1 MPTLVWRR
9 RPASGKNAVG
19 EGRTTRREAAV
30 PDPVLSD
37 AAAVPASHSGGSS
50 SDALPFVSSK
60 CHGDGGKKKKRKVV
74 QTTTAAKK
82 RSKAKPERDLPTG
95 VYKTS
100 SGKYASVMWC
110 RGKGRYIGSFDTSEQ
125 ASAAYEAANK
135 KRPKAKRSKKRKLP
149 EGVYRTSSGKFAS
162 QTKWGDK
169 FRRHI
174 GVFDTP
180 EQASAAFISARND
193 LKDVNLSAL
202 GADEV
207 NSLFDAAQKKAVEA
221 LGGVV
226 PKKRKPKAAVERDS
240 QDAVRRSARANTRAD
255 SKTTSVSKEDLPRGV
270 RKTESGKFRADID
283 WGGTYRYIGTFGTPE
298 KASVAYVSVTNDL
311 EGVKLS
317 TLSADEVN
325 ALFRAAKKKAV
336 GGSSSR
342 NLGRRVAAPDPVG
355 SSSEAAPD
363 LKKKKKRKLKSAKP
377 AAKKKSKATSKRD
390 LPRGVYK
397 SSSGRFESKIRFGGK
412 TRGVGTFDTP
422 EQASAAF
429 MLVKKDLADANEST
443 FGADE
448 VDAVF
453 YEAKK
458 KAVTALSG
466 VVRGATSVKK
476 IPRPSFERDLHR
488 CIRKK
493 SSGKYE
499 SYTCTYWGGMI
510 RLIGTFDS
518 FEDASAAY
526 KSVQKDL
533 DNASFMALG
542 ADEFENIFVAAKNKA
557 LESFGGIL
565 SI

>member
-1 MPTLVWRR
+1 M
-9 RPASGKNAVG
+9 SGTNTVG
-19 EGRTTRREAAV
+19 EGSTTRREAAV
-30 PDPVLSD
+30 PDPVVSD
-37 AAAVPASHSGGSS
+37 AAVAVPASHSAVSS
-50 SDALPFVSSK
+50 ASAALPAVSSK
-60 CHGDGGKKKKRKVV
+60 RHGGGGKKKKRKML
-74 QTTTAAKK
+74 QKTKAAKR
-82 RSKAKPERDLPTG
+82 RSNAKPERDLPTG

-100 SGKYASVMWC
+100 SGKFASVMWC
-110 RGKGRYIGSFDTSEQ
+110 RGKGQYIGSFDTSEQ

-298 KASVAYVSVTNDL
+298 TASVAYMSVTKDI
-311 EGVKLS
+311 EEVKLS
-317 TLSADEVN
+317 ALSADELN
-325 ALFRAAKKKAV
+325 ALFDAAKKRAVVKAV
-336 GGSSSR
+336 GASTSR
-342 NLGRRVAAPDPVG
+342 N
-355 SSSEAAPD
+355 
-363 LKKKKKRKLKSAKP
+363 KRAGE
-377 AAKKKSKATSKRD
+377 TD
-390 LPRGVYK
+390 LPTGVYK
-397 SSSGRFESKIRFGGK
+397 RSPGRFQARIRCGGK
-412 TRGVGTFDTP
+412 SRCIGTFDTS
-422 EQASAAF
+422 EQASAAY
-429 MLVKKDLADANEST
+429 MSVKKDIAHVKQSA

-448 VDAVF
+448 VDAAF
-453 YEAKK
+453 YDAKQRAVEAVGGAVRGPTAVKKKSKQKGKKRSEAKSERE
-458 KAVTALSG
+458 LPQG
-466 VVRGATSVKK
+466 VQKN
-476 IPRPSFERDLHR
+476 
-488 CIRKK
+488 

-499 SYTCTYWGGMI
+499 SYTYTYWGRKI
-510 RLIGTFDS
+510 RLIGTFDTP
-518 FEDASAAY
+518 EEASAAY
-526 KSVQKDL
+526 TSVTKDIDDAKL
-533 DNASFMALG
+533 SGLG
-542 ADEFENIFVAAKNKA
+542 ADEFEDMFDAAKNKA

>member
-1 MPTLVWRR
+1 M
-9 RPASGKNAVG
+9 SGTNTVG
-19 EGRTTRREAAV
+19 EGSTTRREAAV
-30 PDPVLSD
+30 PDPVVSD
-37 AAAVPASHSGGSS
+37 AAVAVPASHSAVSS
-50 SDALPFVSSK
+50 ASAALPAVSSK
-60 CHGDGGKKKKRKVV
+60 RHGGGGKKKKRKML
-74 QTTTAAKK
+74 QKTKAAKR
-82 RSKAKPERDLPTG
+82 RSNAKPERDLPTG

-100 SGKYASVMWC
+100 SGKFASVMWC
-110 RGKGRYIGSFDTSEQ
+110 RGKGQYIGSFDTSEQ

-174 GVFDTP
+174 GTFDTA
-180 EQASAAFISARND
+180 EQASAAVTSARKD
-193 LKDVNLSAL
+193 LEDANLSAL
-202 GADEV
+202 SEVEAD
-207 NSLFDAAQKKAVEA
+207 SLFDAAMKKAVEA
-221 LGGVV
+221 SGGIIS
-226 PKKRKPKAAVERDS
+226 KRQRKATIEPVS
-240 QDAVRRSARANTRAD
+240 QGVVRRSSRAKIRVD
-255 SKTTSVSKEDLPRGV
+255 PKTTSVSKEDLPQGV